1 MSIFLNLPGLM
12 AGIGQIV
19 ASAQEEAE
27 LLGLDAAD
35 TVTAFSFTPFW
46 PDWSNLWELLLR
58 LLANVVTVG
67 VIVHAFYYPK
77 AKRRDYYFTFSLI
90 GVSIFLLIYLM
101 SGVKLKVGFALGL
114 FAIFGII
121 KYRTEQ
127 VPIREM
133 TYMFVI
139 IAVAAINGLA
149 SGLSYFEL
157 LTVNLVFIV
166 ALAICENT
174 RWMKHIPSKLVKY
187 DNISLIAHG
196 REDELKADLEKR
208 LGLEIVRVEVG
219 NVDFL
224 KDSAIVKIYYK
235 PVMDEFG
242 TIDKVTKTG
251 KMK

>member
-1 MSIFLNLPGLM
+1 MLLNILAPLASGLSQL
-12 AGIGQIV
+12 A
-19 ASAQEEAE
+19 ATTSDEAE
-27 LLGLDAAD
+27 LFGEETEGLLSTLGA
-35 TVTAFSFTPFW
+35 TPFW
-46 PDWSNLWELLLR
+46 PVWSSIWEMAFR
-58 LLANVVTVG
+58 LLINVVTIG
-67 VIVHAFYYPK
+67 IIVHAFYYPK
-77 AKRRDYYFTFSLI
+77 AKRRDYYFTFSII

-101 SGVKLKVGFALGL
+101 GGVKLKIGFALGL

-149 SGLSYFEL
+149 TSVSYFEL
-157 LTVNLVFIV
+157 LGTNLIFII

-174 RWMKHIPSKLVKY
+174 KWMKHVPSKLIKY
-187 DNISLIAHG
+187 DNVSLIAHG

-208 LGLEIVRVEVG
+208 LGLKIIRVEVG

-224 KDSAIVKIYYK
+224 KDSAIIKIYYE
-235 PVMDEFG
+235 PIMDEFG
-242 TIDKVTKTG
+242 TIDTIMKTG
-251 KMK
+251 KIK

>member
-1 MSIFLNLPGLM
+1 MLLNLLAPLAGGLSQL
-12 AGIGQIV
+12 AAA
-19 ASAQEEAE
+19 ASDEEE
-27 LLGLDAAD
+27 LFGDEVSGLFSSLGA
-35 TVTAFSFTPFW
+35 TPFW
-46 PDWSNLWELLLR
+46 PTWSSVWEMLMR
-58 LLANVVTVG
+58 LIINVVTIG
-67 VIVHAFYYPK
+67 IIVHAFYYPK
-77 AKRRDYYFTFSLI
+77 AKRRDYYFTFSII

-101 SGVKLKVGFALGL
+101 GGVKLKIGFALGL

-149 SGLSYFEL
+149 TSVSYFEL
-157 LTVNLVFIV
+157 LGTNLIFII

-174 RWMKHIPSKLVKY
+174 KWMKHVPSKLIKY
-187 DNISLIAHG
+187 DNVKLIAHG

-208 LGLEIVRVEVG
+208 LGLKIIRIEVG

-224 KDSAIVKIYYK
+224 KDSAIIKIYYE
-235 PVMDEFG
+235 PIMDEFG
-242 TIDKVTKTG
+242 TIDTVMKTG
-251 KMK
+251 KIK

>member
-1 MSIFLNLPGLM
+1 MFLNLLTPLAGGLTQL
-12 AGIGQIV
+12 AAA
-19 ASAQEEAE
+19 ASDEADIFGEEAE
-27 LLGLDAAD
+27 GLLATLGA
-35 TVTAFSFTPFW
+35 TPFW
-46 PDWSNLWELLLR
+46 PSWSSIWEMVFR
-58 LLANVVTVG
+58 LLINVVTIG
-67 VIVHAFYYPK
+67 IIVHAFYYPK
-77 AKRRDYYFTFSLI
+77 AKRRDYYFTFSII

-101 SGVKLKVGFALGL
+101 GGVKLKIGFALGL

-149 SGLSYFEL
+149 TSVSYFEL
-157 LTVNLVFIV
+157 LGTNLIFII

-174 RWMKHIPSKLVKY
+174 KWMKHVPSKLIKY
-187 DNISLIAHG
+187 DNVKLVAHG

-208 LGLEIVRVEVG
+208 LGLKIIRIEVG

-224 KDSAIVKIYYK
+224 KDSAIIKIYYE
-235 PVMDEFG
+235 PIMDEFG
-242 TIDKVTKTG
+242 TIDSVMKTG
-251 KMK
+251 KVK